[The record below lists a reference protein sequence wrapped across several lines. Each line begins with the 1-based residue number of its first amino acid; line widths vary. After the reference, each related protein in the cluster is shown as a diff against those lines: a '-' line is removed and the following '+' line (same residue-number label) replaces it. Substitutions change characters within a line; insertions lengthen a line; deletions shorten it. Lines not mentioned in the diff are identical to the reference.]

1 MFTILILSGYPGDKV
16 PSAPFFGFDKVVHV
30 SIYLILSILML
41 FGLLFS
47 ETIKKVTLK
56 LQVVVSFSGILFGG
70 LMEICQHYIFINR
83 SGNWYDFIANAIGAL
98 LGVILY
104 PHLLKLLPF
113 KR

>member
-1 MFTILILSGYPGDKV
+1 
-16 PSAPFFGFDKVVHV
+16 
-30 SIYLILSILML
+30 ML